1 MLLSR
6 NHNQRRDTSDDVK
19 QPQHLINSSSGG
31 SFESPYGGKLHMK
44 KLIIRWRIKK
54 LMKSKN
60 LADKVEA
67 YKLATMYA
75 GMALDLEGGRF

>member
-1 MLLSR
+1 
-6 NHNQRRDTSDDVK
+6 
-19 QPQHLINSSSGG
+19 
-31 SFESPYGGKLHMK
+31 
-44 KLIIRWRIKK
+44 
-54 LMKSKN
+54 MKSKN

>member
-1 MLLSR
+1 MSL
-6 NHNQRRDTSDDVK
+6 HM
-19 QPQHLINSSSGG
+19 
-31 SFESPYGGKLHMK
+31 GGKLHMK
-44 KLIIRWRIKK
+44 KLIIKWRIKK